1 MTTTVH
7 RFRMAMAKHC
17 LGGIVTP
24 EVAAA
29 IEAEVFAE
37 PDLSVDPGRFAPLAH
52 GAYTIQVESFRAILG
67 ELEPLHRA
75 HWLETEAHRHGL
87 ELRVDYGAVM
97 ARERAGRAVQF
108 TVRQGNTLAGHLLM
122 YLGQS
127 IHTGTLVAEEDALYM
142 LPEHRGGFTAMAL
155 LRYAE
160 QTLQALGVREIRAN
174 SKVVNHADVLMRR
187 MRYQQVAIQF
197 VKIIKEPHHEHPA

>member
-1 MTTTVH
+1 MTTAVH
-7 RFRMAMAKHC
+7 RFRMAMARHC
-17 LGGIVTP
+17 LGRVITP
-24 EVAAA
+24 EAAAA
-29 IEAEVFAE
+29 IESEVFAE
-37 PDLSVDPGRFAPLAH
+37 PDLSIDPGRFAPLAH
-52 GAYTIQVESFRAILG
+52 GDYTIRVESFRAILG

-87 ELRVDYGAVM
+87 ELKPDYEAVI

-108 TVRQGNTLAGHLLM
+108 TVRHGNALAGHLLM

-127 IHTGTLVAEEDALYM
+127 LHTGTLVAEEDALFL

-174 SKVVNHADVLMRR
+174 SKVINHADVLMRR

-197 VKIIKEPHHEHPA
+197 VKIIKEPHHAET